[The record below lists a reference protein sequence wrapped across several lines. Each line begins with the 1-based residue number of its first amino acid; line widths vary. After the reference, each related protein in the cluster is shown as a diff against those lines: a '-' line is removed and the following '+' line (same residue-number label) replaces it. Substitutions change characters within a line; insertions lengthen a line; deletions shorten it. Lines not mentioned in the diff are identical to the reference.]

1 MSHAAQ
7 RQVPGTPGT
16 ILVRNPYSG
25 ARVGEVAMASADHIG
40 SAVARALAAQRE
52 FRRSTPFQR
61 RTLLDALAARRQVI
75 VLDLRLPDMQDLS
88 LLGTLRQLVPGA
100 RLILMTAFG
109 STDIIAQAY
118 ALGAE
123 VLSKPFE
130 LGELHRL
137 VTQVGRDPR

>member
-1 MSHAAQ
+1 M
-7 RQVPGTPGT
+7 
-16 ILVRNPYSG
+16 
-25 ARVGEVAMASADHIG
+25 
-40 SAVARALAAQRE
+40 
-52 FRRSTPFQR
+52 
-61 RTLLDALAARRQVI
+61 
-75 VLDLRLPDMQDLS
+75 LDLRLPDMQDLS